1 MKNLKARH
9 KKVTIFLIFLINL
22 SLSHFQSSEKFF
34 LLEELAQYLNGCVG
48 GSRVAVEQGWTSF
61 PHQVGLSGKTVSP
74 EFYIALGI
82 SGAIQHLAGMQTS
95 RYIIAIN
102 RDPEAQIFHLADFGI
117 VGDVLEILPQVIRI
131 LKQRKN
137 K

>member
-1 MKNLKARH
+1 
-9 KKVTIFLIFLINL
+9 
-22 SLSHFQSSEKFF
+22 
-34 LLEELAQYLNGCVG
+34 
-48 GSRVAVEQGWTSF
+48 
-61 PHQVGLSGKTVSP
+61 
-74 EFYIALGI
+74 
-82 SGAIQHLAGMQTS
+82 MQTS

>member
-1 MKNLKARH
+1 VNKIVRD
-9 KKVTIFLIFLINL
+9 
-22 SLSHFQSSEKFF
+22 SFF
-34 LLEELAQYLNGCVG
+34 FSIQLHALHLTPLPIPLP
-48 GSRVAVEQGWTSF
+48 F
-61 PHQVGLSGKTVSP
+61 HKTVSP